1 MLTEA
6 SVEQLYIPAVIV
18 RISKGGGVGR
28 RDDISLLNQN
38 HLLCEWRESKPQDCD
53 ECADALP
60 QGITP
65 SEVSSVTSATP
76 TGTSVG
82 DSERTCDFN
91 TMNDFFDYANK
102 NGLNITVEVQNCQ
115 NLCLLTYGVGNP
127 DLSGIGMMYA
137 YSIQTGLTILG
148 SPVYRILYLTLA
160 PVSSFIR
167 DLKDIQTNF
176 FSSNGFFVGS
186 SALAT
191 LAHLSQNPSTFE
203 IAEMQAMAFLQVNS
217 ILVTFFC
224 LVVAQPVSRWAARVL
239 LYFAAWV
246 LVIVALGKSHLGS
259 DSRAN
264 WRLASDGCA
273 HSSTDYSVINPV
285 PYPSWT
291 VAIFAVVGTVAFWLQ
306 SLKEKF
312 QADKLHKSLFRLLML
327 FWVLLIGLLTAGMV
341 VGLTMMWRQRRHLRS
356 LARDQFED
364 DQWGFGQI
372 AALTIWAPVLVELLY
387 ILNDLVQRKSESW
400 NRWNQTI
407 SVFFSPKALQD
418 DQAAP
423 SSNSQL
429 EMKDRGEVE
438 AWSRLLL
445 IKQITLHAL

>member
-1 MLTEA
+1 MLPLLHYMLA
-6 SVEQLYIPAVIV
+6 YAMLYLQGAT
-18 RISKGGGVGR
+18 
-28 RDDISLLNQN
+28 
-38 HLLCEWRESKPQDCD
+38 
-53 ECADALP
+53 ALP

-76 TGTSVG
+76 TGNFVMEN
-82 DSERTCDFN
+82 ERTCEFD
-91 TMNDFFDYANK
+91 TMSDFFDYTNR

-137 YSIQTGLTILG
+137 YSIQTGLTILVG
-148 SPVYRILYLTLA
+148 PVYRIVYLTLA
-160 PVSSFIR
+160 PVSAFVR
-167 DLKDIQTNF
+167 DIKDVQTNF

-186 SALAT
+186 SAIAT
-191 LAHLSQNPSTFE
+191 LANLSQSPSTFE

-224 LVVAQPVSRWAARVL
+224 LVVAQPMSRWAARVL
-239 LYFAAWV
+239 LYFAVFV
-246 LVIVALGKSHLGS
+246 LVIVALGKSNLDG
-259 DSRAN
+259 DSKEN

-273 HSSTDYSVINPV
+273 HSSTDYSVINPI

-291 VAIFAVVGTVAFWLQ
+291 VAIFAVAGTFAFWLQ

-312 QADKLHKSLFRLLML
+312 QADKLHRSLFRFLML
-327 FWVLLIGLLTAGMV
+327 FWVLLTGLLTAGMV

-372 AALTIWAPVLVELLY
+372 AALTIWAPIPVELLY
-387 ILNDLVQRKSESW
+387 ILNDLAQRKSERW
-400 NRWNQTI
+400 NRLNQTI
-407 SVFFSPKALQD
+407 SVFFSPKSLQE
-418 DQAAP
+418 DQATS
-423 SSNSQL
+423 SSNLQPEIVELRSKGTDL
-429 EMKDRGEVE
+429 ERRV
-438 AWSRLLL
+438 
-445 IKQITLHAL
+445 

>member
-1 MLTEA
+1 ML
-6 SVEQLYIPAVIV
+6 
-18 RISKGGGVGR
+18 
-28 RDDISLLNQN
+28 LLLHYLVAYALL
-38 HLLCEWRESKPQDCD
+38 HLQG
-53 ECADALP
+53 AAALP
-60 QGITP
+60 QGMTP

-76 TGTSVG
+76 TGTSVVEK
-82 DSERTCDFN
+82 ERACDFN
-91 TMNDFFDYANK
+91 TINDFFVYANK
-102 NGLNITVEVQNCQ
+102 NGLNITVEVQKCQ

-137 YSIQTGLTILG
+137 YSIQAALTLLVG
-148 SPVYRILYLTLA
+148 PVYH
-160 PVSSFIR
+160 
-167 DLKDIQTNF
+167 IQTNF

-191 LAHLSQNPSTFE
+191 LANLSQNPSTFE

-224 LVVAQPVSRWAARVL
+224 LVVAQPMSRWAARVL
-239 LYFAAWV
+239 LYFAVFV

-259 DSRAN
+259 DSKAN

-291 VAIFAVVGTVAFWLQ
+291 VAIFAVAGTIAFWLQ

-312 QADKLHKSLFRLLML
+312 QADMLHKSLFRLLML

-372 AALTIWAPVLVELLY
+372 AALAIWAPILVELLY
-387 ILNDLVQRKSESW
+387 ILNGEELFILIGGIW
-400 NRWNQTI
+400 
-407 SVFFSPKALQD
+407 
-418 DQAAP
+418 
-423 SSNSQL
+423 SS
-429 EMKDRGEVE
+429 
-438 AWSRLLL
+438 
-445 IKQITLHAL
+445 

>member
-1 MLTEA
+1 ML
-6 SVEQLYIPAVIV
+6 
-18 RISKGGGVGR
+18 
-28 RDDISLLNQN
+28 LLF
-38 HLLCEWRESKPQDCD
+38 HYLVAYALLHVQH
-53 ECADALP
+53 AAALP
-60 QGITP
+60 QGTSP
-65 SEVSSVTSATP
+65 RQYETSSEAPASSTATSIAED
-76 TGTSVG
+76 G
-82 DSERTCDFN
+82 RRCDFDN
-91 TMNDFFDYANK
+91 MNDFFDYANK

-137 YSIQTGLTILG
+137 YSIQTGLTILVG
-148 SPVYRILYLTLA
+148 PVYRVLYLTLA
-160 PVSSFIR
+160 PVSSFMR
-167 DLKDIQTNF
+167 DLRDIQMNF

-224 LVVAQPVSRWAARVL
+224 LVVAQPMSRWAARVL
-239 LYFAAWV
+239 LYFAVFV
-246 LVIVALGKSHLGS
+246 LVLVALGKSHLGS

-285 PYPSWT
+285 PYPSWA
-291 VAIFAVVGTVAFWLQ
+291 VAIFAVAGSIALWIQ

-312 QADKLHKSLFRLLML
+312 QADKLHKSLFRMVVL

-341 VGLTMMWRQRRHLRS
+341 LGLTMMWRQRRHLRS

-372 AALTIWAPVLVELLY
+372 AALTIWAPIPVELLY
-387 ILNDLVQRKSESW
+387 ILNDLAQRKSVRW
-400 NRWNQTI
+400 NRWNQAI
-407 SVFFSPKALQD
+407 SVFFSPKALQEEKPTTTSEP
-418 DQAAP
+418 QP
-423 SSNSQL
+423 
-429 EMKDRGEVE
+429 EMKDQGGSGRVVEVVG
-438 AWSRLLL
+438 S
-445 IKQITLHAL
+445 